1 MVIETNRLILRNY
14 RIDDLEDYYEYVS
27 QKNVGP
33 RCGWPP
39 YTDINKAKERLE
51 IEIPK
56 PLQFA
61 IVLKSNNKV
70 IGSIELMEPDEN
82 TKDKNSSKEIG
93 CLLNENYWSGGLM
106 TEAIKVIVK
115 YGMENL
121 NLNEIVAGYFEPNI
135 GSGKA
140 LSKSGLQPF
149 KRIENYTKWYETG
162 EDCDA
167 IITKITKEEYKLN
180 PIYQGWSVSFLEE
193 ENNES
198 NRSK

>member
-1 MVIETNRLILRNY
+1 MIETERLILRNY
-14 RIDDLEDYYEYVS
+14 KIEDLNDYYEYVS

-39 YTDINKAKERLE
+39 YTDIEKAKERLE
-51 IEIPK
+51 VEVKK

-61 IVLKSNNKV
+61 IVLKAENKV

-82 TKDKNSSKEIG
+82 TKNQNNSKEIG

-106 TEAIKVIVK
+106 TEALKVIVK
-115 YGMENL
+115 YGIEHIGL
-121 NLNEIVAGYFEPNI
+121 DEIVAGYFEPNV

-140 LSKSGLQPF
+140 LLKAGLKPF
-149 KRIENYTKWYETG
+149 KRIENYTKWYETN

-167 IITKITKEEYKLN
+167 IITKITKQEYDLN
-180 PIYQGWSVSFLEE
+180 PIYRNWNITFLEE
-193 ENNES
+193 EESNES
-198 NRSK
+198 YRSK

>member
-106 TEAIKVIVK
+106 TEAIKVVVK

-121 NLNEIVAGYFEPNI
+121 NLDEIVAGY
-135 GSGKA
+135 
-140 LSKSGLQPF
+140 
-149 KRIENYTKWYETG
+149 
-162 EDCDA
+162 
-167 IITKITKEEYKLN
+167 
-180 PIYQGWSVSFLEE
+180 
-193 ENNES
+193 
-198 NRSK
+198 